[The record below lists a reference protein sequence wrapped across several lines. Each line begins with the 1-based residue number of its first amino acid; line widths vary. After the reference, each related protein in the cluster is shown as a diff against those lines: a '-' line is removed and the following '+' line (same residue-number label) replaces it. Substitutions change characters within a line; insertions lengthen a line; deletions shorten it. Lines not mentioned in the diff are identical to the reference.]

1 MKHPGVPGFVVACAV
16 AGGFAGLA
24 LAAWPVRSYDLA
36 WAIQVGVAV
45 YAGTIA
51 ASTLLRYRGSRD
63 PHTLFVGAGVAALAV
78 QAAVIAALILTRPSQ
93 AGRLLLPG
101 GLLLSNAGSGAGVPP
116 SLWLTGWLVAA
127 VCFLLAVPPWDRRGR
142 PPTRPVLV
150 LCATAGT
157 IAALD
162 LAIILARPDLSIERY
177 AHLASQARPPLGLLG
192 GSSWVFF
199 LATGSLLGV
208 AAVRE
213 LMRASKRRSAPVWA
227 ASAWV
232 LAVAL
237 QFAALVR
244 PTQGLDLVQWADV
257 LQPVVLAVVF
267 AGSLTAQHAESS
279 RMRRASDRAEEVMG
293 GRAEI
298 ASMVA
303 HEMRGPVSTI
313 RGLAGTT
320 VKNYERLGDP
330 ERLELVGL
338 IEQEAANLLEAVNQA
353 SLALRVDA
361 ETLTFDRRAQELAP
375 LVRGAVETALT
386 DRHTL
391 DVDAPAGIAAD
402 VDAKWLTEAIRQGV
416 DNAAKFSP
424 VEAPISVRLRTETD
438 QAWIEIAD
446 RGPGVPAEQRE
457 AVFERYAAWR
467 PAGYEDRRGSGL
479 GLFICRGIV
488 REQGGE
494 ASLGDGPGGGTM
506 LRIRLPLRGD
516 E

>member
-1 MKHPGVPGFVVACAV
+1 VKHPGLPGFVLACAV

-24 LAAWPVRSYDLA
+24 LAAWPVTSYDLA
-36 WAIQVGVAV
+36 WAIQVGVGV
-45 YAGTIA
+45 YGATVA
-51 ASTLLRYRGSRD
+51 TSAFVRYRGTRD
-63 PHTLFVGAGVAALAV
+63 PHALFVGVGVATLAV
-78 QAAVIAALILTRPSQ
+78 QAAVIAGWILVRPIDFS
-93 AGRLLLPG
+93 
-101 GLLLSNAGSGAGVPP
+101 GSGVAIPQF
-116 SLWLTGWLVAA
+116 LWLSGWLVAGA
-127 VCFLLAVPPWDRRGR
+127 CFLLAEPPWDRRGR
-142 PPTRPVLV
+142 RPAQPVRVLGRAAAV
-150 LCATAGT
+150 LAVFDVVV
-157 IAALD
+157 IAVA
-162 LAIILARPDLSIERY
+162 PDLSIERY
-177 AHLASQARPPLGLLG
+177 VTLAIRARPPLGVLGVASWLFLL
-192 GSSWVFF
+192 
-199 LATGSLLGV
+199 LTGSLLAV
-208 AAVRE
+208 AAARE
-213 LMRASKRRSAPVWA
+213 LMRASGRRSAHTWM

-237 QFAALVR
+237 QFAAFVR
-244 PTQGLDLVQWADV
+244 PTQGLDLVQWADI
-257 LQPVVLAVVF
+257 LQPVVLALVF

-279 RMRRASDRAEEVMG
+279 RMRRTSDRAEQVLG

-330 ERLELVGL
+330 ERLELMGL

-353 SLALRVDA
+353 SLALKVDA
-361 ETLTFDRRAQELAP
+361 ETLTLDRRAQELAP
-375 LVRGAVETALT
+375 LVRDAVEKALT
-386 DRHTL
+386 DGHTV

-424 VEAPISVRLRTETD
+424 VDAPISVRLRTETD
-438 QAWIEIAD
+438 QAWIEITD
-446 RGPGVPAEQRE
+446 DGPGVPAGQRE

-467 PAGYEDRRGSGL
+467 PTGYEDRRGSGL

-494 ASLGDGPGGGTM
+494 ASLGDGPGGGSM

>member
-1 MKHPGVPGFVVACAV
+1 VKRPGVPGFVVACAV

-51 ASTLLRYRGSRD
+51 VEALVRYRGSRD
-63 PHTLFVGAGVAALAV
+63 PHALFVGAGVAALAA
-78 QAAVIAALILTRPSQ
+78 QAAVIAIWIFVRPIEI
-93 AGRLLLPG
+93 P
-101 GLLLSNAGSGAGVPP
+101 GSGVAVPP
-116 SLWLTGWLVAA
+116 FLWLSGWLVAGA
-127 VCFLLAVPPWDRRGR
+127 CFLLAEPPWDRRGR
-142 PPTRPVLV
+142 PPAQPGRVLGGAAAAIAV
-150 LCATAGT
+150 LDIVMVAVA
-157 IAALD
+157 
-162 LAIILARPDLSIERY
+162 PDLSFEQY
-177 AHLASQARPPLGLLG
+177 VSLAIRARPPLGLLG
-192 GSSWVFF
+192 AMSWLF
-199 LATGSLLGV
+199 LLVTGSLLAV

-213 LMRASKRRSAPVWA
+213 LLRASTRRPDHVWM

-232 LAVAL
+232 LALAL
-237 QFAALVR
+237 QFAAFVR

-257 LQPVVLAVVF
+257 LQPVVLGLVF
-267 AGSLTAQHAESS
+267 AGSLSAQHAESS
-279 RMRRASDRAEEVMG
+279 RLRRASDRAEEVMG

-330 ERLELVGL
+330 ERVELVAL

-353 SLALRVDA
+353 SLALKVDA
-361 ETLTFDRRAQELAP
+361 ETLTFDRRSEELAP
-375 LVRGAVETALT
+375 LVRGGVEQALT
-386 DRHTL
+386 DGHPVT
-391 DVDAPAGIAAD
+391 VDAPAGIASE
-402 VDAKWLTEAIRQGV
+402 VDARWVSEAVRQGV

-424 VEAPISVRLRTETD
+424 ADAPISVRLRTEAG
-438 QAWIEIAD
+438 QAWIEIVD
-446 RGPGVPAEQRE
+446 QGPGVPVAQRE
-457 AVFERYAAWR
+457 AVFARYAAWR
-467 PAGYEDRRGSGL
+467 PSGYEDRRGSGL